1 MDIGRFVFDQV
12 CRDMAQWREKGLEM
26 LPVSVNLSRVE
37 LYQADI
43 VDYIKGCIAAH
54 EIEPELMQVE
64 VTETV
69 AVCEYEGVHE
79 VLLEI
84 NALGISISID
94 DFGSGYSSLAC
105 LHKFNV
111 DTLKLDRSFLVNI
124 EIDKK
129 GINILR
135 GMIELSRELGLST
148 VCEGIETREQ
158 LEMLRDMKCK
168 YGQGFVFA
176 RPMPLAD
183 LEIFVEQNLKFRHDG
198 AEGDESTVRA

>member
-1 MDIGRFVFDQV
+1 
-12 CRDMAQWREKGLEM
+12 MAQWREKGM
-26 LPVSVNLSRVE
+26 TVLPVSVNLSRVE

-43 VDYIKGCIAAH
+43 VDYIRDCIADN
-54 EIEPELMQVE
+54 EINPELIQVE

-69 AVCEYEGVHE
+69 AVYEYEGIRE

-124 EIDKK
+124 DLDKK

-158 LEMLRDMKCK
+158 LDMLREMRCK

-176 RPMPLAD
+176 RPMPFAE
-183 LEIFVEQNLKFRHDG
+183 LERFVEQNKKSNPVKYEVNEFNI
-198 AEGDESTVRA
+198 